1 MKDKKSINFL
11 PIYFQSEKNEKFLA
25 NTIDQFI
32 KNPELERIDGYV
44 GSKLIKNYNPI
55 DDSYISELTPI
66 RKTNNLVPAG
76 VFKNEKGEIKK
87 VVTFDDLIGRL
98 IEEEASSNDD
108 ADSLIQRERLFRP
121 VVYVY
126 NPKISW
132 DMLVNYD
139 QYYWLVDG
147 PDAVVVTTST
157 NIYSQIV
164 GTKNYTMP
172 NGYAFSNGM
181 KVVFNRELTSGTNVI
196 FSNTEYIVE
205 GVGTSISLIRWDSL
219 VPSQGLCT
227 IINETFDNTVFDNI
241 PFDSDKAI
249 PIIHDYITINRSSKD
264 LNPWSRY
271 NRWFHADIIR
281 IVSEI
286 NGTELFY
293 DFNNRAKRPIIEFK
307 PNIKLFNF
315 GINGKDNIDL
325 FDNSTEFPFQTIVG
339 SFGYYIDGVLLSE
352 GSRVIFNNS
361 YDKFIRNKIYRVNLT
376 TATGQ
381 INLFEDISSKAE
393 NLDSIAINLGNFYG
407 GKSIYYDSIIQ
418 SWKLSQQHDKHNQPP
433 LFDVV
438 DENFNSYSNVEIKSN
453 FLGTKIFG
461 YKLSTGDPDQILG
474 FSVAKNNN
482 FTGIGSFQFQNFFD
496 IEKFTVIENQVVKT
510 INVGT
515 TYLRINDKIENVWVN
530 NLNVIAVPQTPII
543 QEILVTENTN
553 TLEMTSLYPIISEFA
568 VGERNAIVNG
578 IPATTT
584 STIVNN
590 RLKFFF
596 ENTLTQ
602 NTYVGLKY
610 RGFQPLTSN
619 DAYYDTPLGILSN
632 PLNDVVSDLTL
643 SQLTD
648 NVASMIEFR
657 RLGNFKGEFP
667 GNSNLR
673 DLGDF
678 ELQSQKIVHHENPLA
693 FAYIFLGNTDHNVI
707 ESLRFVSSQ
716 YSQFKSKF
724 LNVISKL
731 NFNNNAI
738 ELCDLAMIELN
749 QNYSTNDLFY
759 KSDMIG
765 FGNDKTIRQIKVTS
779 SDNLE
784 YPLGESFSLEFLSFK
799 SVLVYKN
806 KNQLL
811 HNRDYV
817 FFIENETI
825 KFLTPLSINDILEFH
840 IFPSTL
846 GSFIPPTPTK
856 LGFYPAYKPQILL
869 DDRYSGQPVK
879 MIQGHDGSLIKAFN
893 DYRDDIIL
901 ELEKRIYNNIKV
913 YYDWLEAAIN
923 GADNAKY
930 YTTRFRKSGDPALV
944 LTEYTYIPTDLL
956 AREFYKWLY
965 KNNLDLKNNSYDEND
980 WKTWN
985 FKNSQLSFNYTDW
998 ARPIPSGTYRF
1009 FYTYYLN
1016 TDRPHTHPWEIL
1028 GFSIKPLWW
1037 EKFYGAPPYSSLNT
1051 ELWTDINFGIIREGE
1066 YEGTRYLLAR
1076 GGIVDNPPVD
1086 EFGNLRN
1093 PQEFLIGFNS
1103 VFDKKKD
1110 WIFGDYSPVEVA
1122 WRNSSEFPFSNTI
1135 AIILSRPGSII
1146 GPYFDTSRRVT
1157 NPLFQLLYSEDNLY
1171 LDPRKMLI
1179 EGYNTEQ
1186 TAGLI
1191 NIIIEYGKY
1200 KDPNYL
1206 ENLANDLKYFSMN
1219 LFHPLGGFTSK
1230 DKLRIKIN
1238 AVDPDSTSPGLSLP
1252 PEDYELIVHTG
1263 SPVKK
1268 ARISGIIVQVK
1279 DGKYLLKGYD
1289 NTYPWF
1295 TILKPIVTNNSPTLI
1310 IGGKEES
1317 YTIWQPYYGDG
1328 NAGLNSIN
1336 FSNTNSSAKFYKKG
1350 QIVFYN
1356 QSYYR
1361 VIISHSA
1368 GKFFDQSFFSK
1379 LPTVPTV
1386 GGVKV
1391 LIPEV
1396 FESVTSRIEYGT
1408 EFSSVQEIVNVILG
1422 YGKWLEKRGF
1432 VFDEYNNELGETLN
1446 WLYAAKEFLFW
1457 STHNWSEGNII
1468 TLSPFAEKLK
1478 FSYPYGVVGNITPQ
1492 TKYII
1497 KKADGQLL
1505 PIENLNVLRT
1515 GNDTI
1520 LTTKN
1525 TEDGIFFAVLDVVQ
1539 KEHGIVLN
1547 NTTIFNDTIYD
1558 PASGYKQE
1566 RLRLIGFRTKN
1577 WNGDIT
1583 SPGFI
1588 LDDVKIID
1596 WEPYRRYYPSQVVQ
1610 FNGQYY
1616 SAKFSIINDKIFDF
1630 TKYTLLDKKPVK
1642 KLISNFDYKI
1652 NQFDDFYSLDID
1664 NFDINQQRLAKQLI
1678 GFNSRNYL
1686 DKLIPD
1692 ETAQYKFYQGF
1703 IREKGTK
1710 KPIDKIIKYN
1720 KNVLTGIEIKE
1731 EWAFRI
1737 GAYGGEST
1745 LKEIEVLLEEAVDTE
1760 NPYIIKIVDSNQ
1772 SSDVIHYIS
1781 NKEILITPKDFN
1793 INSIF
1798 LTEDGTYKTNLFK
1811 LLNAGYVRI
1820 EDVDATAYNK
1830 NSVLDIANNSLLTNG
1845 NTIWLGFLENGE
1857 WDVYRYSLTQAKIK
1871 GVFVSSPGAEIT
1883 FVTDLNHGL
1892 KIGNIISVIRFS
1904 PQVDGV
1910 YIVTGIPKSNQF
1922 SVKSQIVSITNEV
1935 LEYYGS
1941 LFSFQSVRFSNFE
1954 DLSNNKE
1961 FLFYDYGSKVWV
1973 DEDTNKKWQVLEK
1986 TKNYETSIEYGF
1998 GNLPPYQKIGFDIFA
2013 SDYTKTIVISAPTY
2027 YPRRYF
2033 EVQYGKVNIGALNKN
2048 NDIQFYFDFKLNSLN
2063 GIDNVYCQPNTST
2076 EFGYSLAYDIG
2087 KDLFFVGAP
2096 AASKIRAV
2104 SSASIMVPLVVS
2116 TITART
2122 ATGEG
2127 VVKVSSR
2134 NSTNNGEQTKFV
2146 LAQPFQNTLTN
2157 ARFGHSLYI
2166 NQVDKNSSTTLL
2178 VGAPGLN
2185 SGTVY
2190 AYTIDQNCNIN
2201 AFNTSGIGQVSLITA
2216 PVSTSSFVYVNFSS
2230 PNIAGGTTATGV
2242 AIKSPGGLT
2251 VTNIIVTNRG
2261 SGYTSPPTITFT
2273 GSNMSVIGQATATI
2287 GLIKVEGTYSIVLS
2301 NGVNWGHKI
2310 VGSLSGSD
2318 IAISAPDYLFNNGY
2332 SGIIQIFDKNLYWKQ
2347 TIISPLK
2354 KYEVFGHTMEISPSG
2369 KFLFVSSVNATTSFN
2384 TFGKVVV
2391 YKKND
2396 NDEYAILQI
2405 LENPVQDTD
2414 LKFGE
2419 SISINGDEK
2428 VLAIT
2433 SLGTNRSEVVKFF
2446 QNRTRLIGETTFDN
2460 KETRFITSVP
2470 DAGTAYIFNNFD
2482 DKFIQAEELIPKD
2495 MFVGGQFG
2503 KKVVSTSKNIF
2514 VGAPFN
2520 NDTPTEV
2527 DKSRFYQ
2534 FKVKNENSLTWKS
2547 LRNQDALVD
2556 IESIRKLSLIDLQKD
2571 ELIDYLDLFDPLKGK
2586 IPGVAEQELKYKSIV
2601 DPAVYS
2607 IALTGLTID
2616 TENNWLDKEVGCL
2629 WWDLSNAKY
2638 IWYEQGDEVFKKN
2651 NWGKLFPGAS
2661 IDVYEWVK
2669 SSYLPSE
2676 WANLADTNQGLAKGI
2691 SGQPKYP
2698 DNSVLS
2704 VKQVLNSV
2712 TGSFENVYYFWVKN
2726 KSIVPNI
2733 KNRKMPASQVAQY
2746 ISDPLSMG
2754 MKYVEFLSHNSF
2766 ALANCQGIISGNNT
2780 SFNIQYD
2787 NFKNSNPLHTE
2798 WMLLSEGDSNSM
2810 PNDLLNKKLIDSL
2823 LGRDSLGNMVPE
2835 KGLNSRNSY
2844 GLSIRPRQ
2852 TLFKNRFAAIRSIID
2867 FTNDLLAVTPIT
2879 GTYNFDN
2886 LNKVEEIPNNETGEY
2901 DFVVDDLDQ
2910 LQEINTDFFKQ
2921 AKLTCNVIN
2930 GRIVSVT
2937 IVSQGYGYKSPPK
2950 VEIIYSGVHTGVLK
2964 TSINS
2969 VGQVTNVIIE
2979 NSGGQYEFSPELKVR
2994 SHASL
2999 ILIDT
3004 NAGNRWT
3011 LYHFN
3016 YTFFNWYKIRT
3027 QLYNTPLYWEYIDYK
3042 ANEFKEFKAF
3052 NFIIE
3057 NSFELNKLTNV
3068 SVGDYIKI
3076 NNVGDGRFVVLEK
3089 VNGNGNFD
3097 LDYNLIFSERG
3108 TIRLK
3113 STLWNVTDGQYAYDI
3128 LTLDETLYDQIPDA
3142 ELTNIIYALK
3152 NDIFVNELKVNW
3164 NLLFFNAVKF
3174 AMTEQ
3179 KNLDWVFKTS
3189 FINVKAVIAELDQAS
3204 AYRVDNSEYIEDFI
3218 KEIKPYHTKI
3228 RNFTAGY
3235 ETLDV
3240 VDLNVTDFDLPAFYN
3255 EANERFETPEL
3266 KIENNQLSGV
3276 NIYQK
3281 ILNNYPYTNYI
3292 ANYSYYVKE
3301 VVIGD
3306 GGEGYTQQPI
3316 VVFQAANT
3324 GPGFKL
3330 PEAKAYIRNG
3340 KVYRVVITDP
3350 GANLIGNVIGP
3361 VKVDFT
3367 GGGLVTRTARASVIL
3382 ENQNIRKNIIS
3393 LRFDRNSRI
3402 GELGDKV
3409 VTFTTTTDGSSIA
3422 YELPF
3427 MADSDK
3433 NKIIPTLAKKL
3444 ILSKNYNIVDFSD
3457 GTIIG
3462 TNKSKFVFNNIAP
3475 AAGQE
3480 LKIIFQKSIK
3490 VFNAIDRIENYY
3502 EPTYSMPGKQINL
3515 LMYGMEYPANLIQ
3528 ALPFNH
3534 SMPLLGTETISTSI
3548 FDNGGGFDN
3557 FVDFYARNKLIN
3569 SLERSTTTLV
3579 LSSVAGIVPGQVL
3592 NFLHVSTVTS
3602 GQVFRT
3608 DTIVQS
3614 IITAQNKVI
3623 ISSPVYTIRSA
3634 VSTNTTIGSLVR
3646 IETINPFFGS
3656 IRKNDT
3662 IEISGITTPGF
3673 NQISTITNI
3682 ESNNSFYIQSSQ
3694 ILTNVEATTTNTSS
3708 FRVYSILQD
3717 VAVNNKKLDSFNYYV
3732 GECKF
3737 PDFSL
3742 ETSSTFITEGYTA
3755 TFVINGL
3762 NVDYGLGRTFA
3773 YNITNVPGSP
3783 GMSASEF
3790 AGGLSGIITNAAL
3803 SLPLSFNLTTFDTV
3817 FSSPTPKLFDL
3828 NLISY
3833 ITAGT
3838 PSSIP
3843 VATQRM
3849 TFLSKPSNTA
3859 TYSMSLIDYQGNPVT
3874 SAVEG
3879 DIIYA
3884 VITATTA
3891 TNVDFGSNGRVYQ
3904 IIATGT
3910 NINNEIVF
3918 SQPTTEIIIKQ
3929 PTDLPITFNIQLRE
3943 DFTTEGLEK
3952 LYLNLMTYQNVIQ
3965 GTNTNYVAT
3974 ASINII
3980 DTSITGQATYQL
3992 FSSATSIYEGSST
4005 TIFLKTINIPVGTQ
4019 IAWTL
4024 TQQIGNLNIND
4035 ITVNGV
4041 FTTSFTGTFVMV
4053 DGAPFYSGFQIGEIK
4068 IGALPDVAGEGFEP
4082 LETWRLSLIGN
4093 TSTFIDIDVRDS
4105 IVPFFGNKKLWSYA
4119 YSGNKAF
4126 TRVRIL
4132 NSGTFA
4138 LENSPYGMSPS
4149 TKPNDA
4155 NEKYSLN
4162 SAALSGLY
4170 VRATVEPTDSL
4181 WQGNVRVTGPGFAT
4195 AITSSDVILNGFTP
4209 IQGSWVTIS
4218 TAESYTSGGEYGWY
4232 ASGSYTTSTGLAAN
4246 AGFNLIIELSTTSGG
4261 PVIVS
4266 GSYRCRISSVEG
4278 LI

>member
-1 MKDKKSINFL
+1 MTEKKSTNLL
-11 PIYFQSEKNEKFLA
+11 PTYFQTAKNEKFLSS
-25 NTIDQFI
+25 TLDQFI
-32 KNPELERIDGYV
+32 DKPELERINGFV
-44 GSKLIKNYNPI
+44 GNKLVPNYNPV
-55 DDSYISELTPI
+55 DDTYISESIPIRQVNQLTP
-66 RKTNNLVPAG
+66 AG
-76 VFKNEKGEIKK
+76 IFKNEKGEIES
-87 VVTFDDLIGRL
+87 VVTFNDLIGSL
-98 IEEEASSNDD
+98 IKEEASINDD
-108 ADSLIQRERLFRP
+108 GSSILNYDRLFRP
-121 VVYVY
+121 FRYTY
-126 NPKISW
+126 NPRISW

-139 QYYWLVDG
+139 QYYWLPDG
-147 PDAVVVTTST
+147 PEAVVVTTST
-157 NIYSQIV
+157 NIYSQVV
-164 GTKNYTMP
+164 GTRNYTMP

-181 KVVFNRELTSGTNVI
+181 KVKFSRNLTSGTNVI

-205 GVGTSISLIRWDSL
+205 GVGVSITLVSFTSLIPNSE
-219 VPSQGLCT
+219 LCT
-227 IINETFDNTVFDNI
+227 IFNESFDNTEFDELAY
-241 PFDSDKAI
+241 DSDKPI
-249 PIIHDYITINRSSKD
+249 PIIHDYITINRSSQD
-264 LNPWSRY
+264 FNPWSRY
-271 NRWFHADIIR
+271 NRWFHSDIIK
-281 IVSEI
+281 IASVI
-286 NGTELFY
+286 NGTELKY
-293 DFNNRAKRPIIEFK
+293 DFSNRAKRPIIEFK
-307 PNIKLFNF
+307 PNIKLYNF
-315 GINGKDNIDL
+315 GIRGIPNIDL
-325 FDNSTEFPFQTIVG
+325 VDNSTEYPFITIQG
-339 SFGYYIDGVLLSE
+339 SIGYYVDGVLLSE
-352 GSRVIFNNS
+352 GNRIIFNNS
-361 YDKFIRNKIYRVNLT
+361 YDRFIRNHIYRVSIV
-376 TATGQ
+376 TATNQ
-381 INLFEDISSKAE
+381 INLIEDIESRAS
-393 NLDSIAINLGNFYG
+393 NLDSISVNEGDFYG
-407 GKSIYYDSIIQ
+407 GKSLYYDGSNQI
-418 SWKLSQQHDKHNQPP
+418 WKLSQQHNKHNQAPVFD
-433 LFDVV
+433 LFD
-438 DENFNSYSNVEIKSN
+438 DRGISYSQQTNQSSFN
-453 FLGTKIFG
+453 GTRIFG
-461 YKLSTGDPDQILG
+461 YKLGTGDPDEVLG
-474 FSVAKNNN
+474 FSIAKNNN
-482 FTGIGSFQFQNFFD
+482 LVGIGSFQFENYFD
-496 IEKFTVIENQVVKT
+496 TETFTYVENNQT
-510 INVGT
+510 QLQRIGT
-515 TYLRINDKIENVWVN
+515 EYLKIGSGYRNVWSN
-530 NLNVIAVPQTPII
+530 AAILLGTPFTPII
-543 QEILVTENTN
+543 QEFLITENTS
-553 TLEMTSLYPIISEFA
+553 TLEMTGLFPVDTDLATGPRSA
-568 VGERNAIVNG
+568 VVNG
-578 IPATTT
+578 VAVDT
-584 STIVNN
+584 SSTLVNN
-590 RLKFFF
+590 KLIFQFA
-596 ENTLTQ
+596 NTLTQ
-602 NTYVGLKY
+602 NSYVGLKY
-610 RGFQPLTSN
+610 RGLQTPLSN
-619 DAYYDTPLGILSN
+619 KVYYDTPLGIISN
-632 PLNDVVSDLTL
+632 PLNDIVKDLTL
-643 SQLTD
+643 TQLTD
-648 NVASMIEFR
+648 NVSSMIEVQ
-657 RLGNFKGEFP
+657 RLGNFVGEFP
-667 GNSNLR
+667 GSSNLR
-673 DLGDF
+673 DLADI
-678 ELQSQKIVHHENPLA
+678 ELEATKIVHHENPLV
-693 FAYIFLGNTDHNVI
+693 FSLIFLGNKKHNVI
-707 ESLRFVSSQ
+707 DAIRFVSNE
-716 YSQFKSKF
+716 YSQFKLKF

-731 NFNNNAI
+731 NFENNI
-738 ELCDLAMIELN
+738 VELVDLALSEIN
-749 QNYSTNDLFY
+749 QNFSTSDLFY
-759 KSDMIG
+759 RSDMVP
-765 FGNDKTIRQIKVTS
+765 FGSNYKVRTIIVTS
-779 SDNLE
+779 SANVE
-784 YPLGESFSLEFLSFK
+784 YPIGISFNLDSLSFK

-806 KNQLL
+806 
-811 HNRDYV
+811 YV
-817 FFIENETI
+817 QQVYGLNYIFESNNDSV
-825 KFLTPLSINDILEFH
+825 KFLTPLDINDVLEFK
-840 IFPSTL
+840 IYPNTL
-846 GSFIPPTPTK
+846 GSFVPPTPTK
-856 LGFYPAYKPQILL
+856 LGIYPKYEPIIFM
-869 DDRYSGQPVK
+869 DDRYSGSPIK
-879 MIQGHDGSLIKAFN
+879 MIQGHDGSLTKAFN
-893 DYRDDIIL
+893 DYRDDVIL
-901 ELEKRIYNNIKV
+901 ELEKRIYNNLKV
-913 YYDWLEAAIN
+913 SYDLIEAIN
-923 GADNAKY
+923 SGIDNQKNDINLY
-930 YTTRFRKSGDPALV
+930 KKSSDVPLFN
-944 LTEYTYIPTDLL
+944 YSYIPTYILS
-956 AREFYKWLY
+956 REFYKWLNS
-965 KNNLDLKNNSYDEND
+965 NNLDLKNTTFNENE

-985 FKNSQLSFNYTDW
+985 FTNSKLIFNYTGW
-998 ARPIPSGTYRF
+998 AVPVPSGTYRF
-1009 FYTYYLN
+1009 FYTYYFN
-1016 TDRPHTHPWEIL
+1016 TDRPHTHPWEML
-1028 GFSIKPLWW
+1028 GFTVKPLWW
-1037 EKFYGAPPYSSLNT
+1037 EKFYGAPPYTSLNT
-1051 ELWTDINFGIIREGE
+1051 ELWNDINFGIIREGE
-1066 YEGTRYLLAR
+1066 YEGTLTIFQKL
-1076 GGIVDNPPVD
+1076 GITNICPVD

-1093 PQEFLIGFNS
+1093 PQEFGLLGQNTFI
-1103 VFDKKKD
+1103 DKQKE
-1110 WIFGDYSPVEVA
+1110 WQFGDYSPVEVA
-1122 WRNSSEFPFSNTI
+1122 WRNSSEFAFANTI
-1135 AIILSRPGSII
+1135 AVILNRPGNFI
-1146 GPYFDTSRRVT
+1146 GPYFDVSRRRRNLVG
-1157 NPLFQLLYSEDNLY
+1157 QLIYTEDNLY
-1171 LDPRKMLI
+1171 LDPRKILI
-1179 EGYNTEQ
+1179 EGYSTEQ
-1186 TAGLI
+1186 TAGVGNFI
-1191 NIIIEYGKY
+1191 FEYGKY
-1200 KDPNYL
+1200 KNPNYL
-1206 ENLANDLKYFSMN
+1206 KILNDDLKYFDMN
-1219 LFHPLGGFTSK
+1219 IFYPLGSFSSK
-1230 DKLRIKIN
+1230 DKLKININ
-1238 AVDPDSTSPGLSLP
+1238 AVDPDSTSPGLFLP
-1252 PEDYELIVHTG
+1252 PEDFNLILHVG
-1263 SPVKK
+1263 APVKL
-1268 ARISGIIVQVK
+1268 ARISGIIIQIK
-1279 DGKYLLKGYD
+1279 ENNFLLRGYD
-1289 NTYPWF
+1289 KSYPWF
-1295 TILKPIVTNNSPTLI
+1295 SIYKPILTNNSPTLT
-1310 IGGKEES
+1310 IGGKDES
-1317 YTIWQPYYGDG
+1317 YSVWQPYYGDG
-1328 NAGLNSIN
+1328 NVGLSSVA
-1336 FSNTNSSAKFYKKG
+1336 FSNNTAKFYKQG
-1350 QIVFYN
+1350 NIVYFN
-1356 QSYYR
+1356 NTFYR
-1361 VIISHSA
+1361 VAISHAA
-1368 GKFFDQSFFSK
+1368 GKTFDESFFVK
-1379 LPTVPTV
+1379 LPELPSV

-1391 LIPEV
+1391 NV
-1396 FESVTSRIEYGT
+1396 ANSFESSATRIYYGQ
-1408 EFSSVQEIVNVILG
+1408 EFSSVQEVFNIILG
-1422 YGKWLEKRGF
+1422 YGHWLTSQGF
-1432 VFDEYNNELGETLN
+1432 IFEEYNQDLNETIN
-1446 WLYAAKEFLFW
+1446 WMFAAKEFLFW
-1457 STHNWSEGNII
+1457 SNHKWAEGNII
-1468 TLSPFAEKLK
+1468 TISPFAEKLQ
-1478 FSYPYGVVGNITPQ
+1478 FSYKYGIVNDLRFSERYYLQ
-1492 TKYII
+1492 
-1497 KKADGQLL
+1497 KADGQTL
-1505 PIENLNVLRT
+1505 PIENINVLRT
-1515 GNDTI
+1515 KDNTLI
-1520 LTTKN
+1520 STKN
-1525 TEDGIFFAVLDVVQ
+1525 TEEGIFFAILEVVQ
-1539 KEHGIVLN
+1539 KEHGIVIN

-1558 PASGYKQE
+1558 PASGYMQGRIK
-1566 RLRLIGFRTKN
+1566 LVGYRTKN
-1577 WNGDIT
+1577 WNGDLT
-1583 SPGFI
+1583 SPGFVFDNI
-1588 LDDVKIID
+1588 KVLD

-1664 NFDINQQRLAKQLI
+1664 NFDVGQQRLAKQLI

-2216 PVSTSSFVYVNFSS
+2216 PVSISSFVYVNFSS

-3240 VDLNVTDFDLPAFYN
+3240 ADLNVTDFDLPAFYN

-3783 GMSASEF
+3783 GMSVSEF